1 MAVIIKAVVR
11 RHSEES
17 FEWRV
22 TREDVLGTSF
32 HSAEDG
38 TEGVR
43 MKQ

>member
-11 RHSEES
+11 RHPEES